1 MDGVG
6 LLLAADR
13 GAADGDGASG
23 LLQSPEGG
31 EVDGRVQSGGGGDSR
46 MGDNRRKKEMGL
58 SEGGTIFF
66 FFFFFSF
73 FGFFILFLSFFLTK
87 EEYLGFCGARFL

>member
-23 LLQSPEGG
+23 LLQSPPEGG

-58 SEGGTIFF
+58 SEGRRNNFL

-73 FGFFILFLSFFLTK
+73 FDFFILFLSFFSTK
-87 EEYLGFCGARFL
+87 EEKRGKST